1 LIFAAL
7 TVVFVGLLLASEWKE
22 SVRGRW
28 LTKPVASLGF
38 ICAGAMQPSIATK
51 DGKLIFAA
59 LVLSAIGDV
68 FLIPKKKSTFQL
80 GVFAFLLAHLAFAAA
95 FIVRGPSWPGTLLAL
110 VPLAVV
116 AVPVARVVLP
126 KAEDL
131 KPAVAVYIVVV
142 TVMAALAVGNAVRE
156 HAPMVAV
163 AGLMFWCSDLAVA
176 RDTFIK
182 PGFVNRAWGLPLYYA
197 AQLVFALFVL

>member
-1 LIFAAL
+1 MLWAAL
-7 TVVFVGLLLASEWKE
+7 TAVFVGLLLAAEWKG
-22 SVRGRW
+22 SIRGRW

-38 ICAGAMQPSIATK
+38 VMAGAMQPTMETK
-51 DGKLIFAA
+51 DGKMIFAA

-68 FLIPKKKSTFQL
+68 LLIPKNKKWFQA

-95 FIVRGPSWPGTLLAL
+95 FLVRGPSWPGTLLAAA
-110 VPLAVV
+110 PLAVV
-116 AVPVARVVLP
+116 AVPVARVILP

-142 TVMAALAVGNAVRE
+142 TAMAALAVGNAVRE
-156 HAPMVAV
+156 HAPLVAL

-176 RDTFIK
+176 RDTFLK

-197 AQLVFALFVL
+197 AQLVFALYVL

>member
-1 LIFAAL
+1 MIWAAL
-7 TVVFVGLLLASEWKE
+7 TAVFVGLLLAAEWKG
-22 SVRGRW
+22 SIRGRW

-38 ICAGAMQPSIATK
+38 VLAGAVQPTMTTS
-51 DGKLIFAA
+51 DGKMIFAA

-68 FLIPKKKSTFQL
+68 LLIPKNKKWFQA

-95 FIVRGPSWPGTLLAL
+95 FLMRGPSWPGTLLAAA
-110 VPLAVV
+110 PLAVV
-116 AVPVARVVLP
+116 AVPVARVILP

-142 TVMAALAVGNAVRE
+142 TAMAALAVGNAVRE
-156 HAPMVAV
+156 HAPLVAL

-176 RDTFIK
+176 RDTFLK